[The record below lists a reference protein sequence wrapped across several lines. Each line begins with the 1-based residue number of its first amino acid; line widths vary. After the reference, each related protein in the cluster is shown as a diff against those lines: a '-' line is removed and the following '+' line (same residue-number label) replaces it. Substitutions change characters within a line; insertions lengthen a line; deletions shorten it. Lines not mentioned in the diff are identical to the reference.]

1 MPVKKG
7 SKRVYFSKVKEAREK
22 ISSEALELY
31 DMYKG
36 LIRDAIVAHDFET
49 ASKGLQFI
57 MDHIPA
63 DSEGTRLLDPSVDK
77 PKQVEGN
84 KGPTIQIGFQLGGVN
99 IPSEL
104 PVAIDI
110 TPKKLEDKN

>member
-7 SKRVYFSKVKEAREK
+7 SKRVYFSKVREAREK

-36 LIRDAIVAHDFET
+36 LIRDAIIAQDFET

-77 PKQVEGN
+77 PKQIEGN
-84 KGPTIQIGFQLGGVN
+84 KGPTIQIGFQLGGVST
-99 IPSEL
+99 PSEL
-104 PVAIDI
+104 PIAIDI
-110 TPKKLEDKN
+110 TPKKLESEN

>member
-63 DSEGTRLLDPSVDK
+63 DDEGTRLLDPSVDK
-77 PKQVEGN
+77 TDINKKGNSGPIINIGIKLGGIPKQA
-84 KGPTIQIGFQLGGVN
+84 
-99 IPSEL
+99 EL
-104 PVAIDI
+104 PPSVIDVE
-110 TPKKLEDKN
+110 PENE